1 MHVFFLIK
9 HHVCLHSMNLHFV
22 LDHTVEE
29 GNISPNSFLSTSS
42 QDGNLDGG
50 SDKMVGAK
58 IFFL

>member
-1 MHVFFLIK
+1 MFVCILHESAFLF
-9 HHVCLHSMNLHFV
+9 LYQT
-22 LDHTVEE
+22 DDE

-58 IFFL
+58 IFFSVVFFQT